1 MRTKMRTKTT
11 MTKSDWA
18 TLVLFSLLGLL
29 FGAVL
34 IGWATGCGEHYVDI
48 NGTTHQYECYFNE

>member
-1 MRTKMRTKTT
+1 

-18 TLVLFSLLGLL
+18 TLILFSLLGLL